1 MIQNA
6 ILYVLRKKKRTCI
19 LFIILTTVL
28 SFLYSSLNIMKL
40 SNNLEND
47 LYKISNT
54 SISITQK
61 DNQSFEINQ
70 FKEMENIQEIKE
82 IIPQYDCLAKAT
94 NVEVVDGIQK
104 VERENLPEILKNT
117 FSIESTNSTKNNVL
131 FNSGIFTIIDGR
143 HIEKNDRE
151 KILIHEELAKKNNLK
166 LHSKI
171 NLELIDLDQLDN
183 NEVKKEYEFEV
194 IGIFTG
200 KKQEKYTGLSS
211 DFSENMLF
219 IDYESSQKA
228 LNKTHNNK
236 IANKITV
243 YSDNFEESNI
253 SFNKIKEL
261 KIDLTKYRI
270 EKNDGIFQEVLES
283 VNGIKY
289 IIKTMICSI
298 IGILLSIG
306 TSKLKIIFQFIFE
319 LIFISLPSIFVSFFL
334 GNIISDQIIGTFI
347 HNDNSTMIIQNLL
360 KNDDT
365 VSKLITFLQ
374 SYGMLLIVIFLSVA
388 ISCAMILIKKPKE
401 ILSKIS

>member
-171 NLELIDLDQLDN
+171 QLRN
-183 NEVKKEYEFEV
+183 VKK
-194 IGIFTG
+194 G
-200 KKQEKYTGLSS
+200 KNNNVFGSIDIICPKNLSVES
-211 DFSENMLF
+211 DC
-219 IDYESSQKA
+219 
-228 LNKTHNNK
+228 
-236 IANKITV
+236 
-243 YSDNFEESNI
+243 
-253 SFNKIKEL
+253 SFNH
-261 KIDLTKYRI
+261 
-270 EKNDGIFQEVLES
+270 GV
-283 VNGIKY
+283 Y
-289 IIKTMICSI
+289 INAINPITLGKDVT
-298 IGILLSIG
+298 LSAG
-306 TSKLKIIFQFIFE
+306 
-319 LIFISLPSIFVSFFL
+319 
-334 GNIISDQIIGTFI
+334 
-347 HNDNSTMIIQNLL
+347 
-360 KNDDT
+360 
-365 VSKLITFLQ
+365 SKLISTGIDYKNWINGQKNHLKNSGIQ
-374 SYGMLLIVIFLSVA
+374 IGNHVWLGANSMVLSDV
-388 ISCAMILIKKPKE
+388 
-401 ILSKIS
+401 KISGEYIIIAANSVVTSDVEDSYVVLAGTPAKIIKYLK

>member
-40 SNNLEND
+40 SNNLENN

-143 HIEKNDRE
+143 HIEKNDR
-151 KILIHEELAKKNNLK
+151 KN
-166 LHSKI
+166 
-171 NLELIDLDQLDN
+171 
-183 NEVKKEYEFEV
+183 
-194 IGIFTG
+194 T
-200 KKQEKYTGLSS
+200 YT
-211 DFSENMLF
+211 
-219 IDYESSQKA
+219 
-228 LNKTHNNK
+228 
-236 IANKITV
+236 
-243 YSDNFEESNI
+243 
-253 SFNKIKEL
+253 
-261 KIDLTKYRI
+261 
-270 EKNDGIFQEVLES
+270 
-283 VNGIKY
+283 
-289 IIKTMICSI
+289 
-298 IGILLSIG
+298 
-306 TSKLKIIFQFIFE
+306 
-319 LIFISLPSIFVSFFL
+319 
-334 GNIISDQIIGTFI
+334 
-347 HNDNSTMIIQNLL
+347 
-360 KNDDT
+360 
-365 VSKLITFLQ
+365 
-374 SYGMLLIVIFLSVA
+374 
-388 ISCAMILIKKPKE
+388 
-401 ILSKIS
+401 